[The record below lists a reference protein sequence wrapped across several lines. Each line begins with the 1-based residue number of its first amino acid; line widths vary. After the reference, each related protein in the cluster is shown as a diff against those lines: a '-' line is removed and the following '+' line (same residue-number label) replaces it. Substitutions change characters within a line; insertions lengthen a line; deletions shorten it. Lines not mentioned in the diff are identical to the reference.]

1 MNGIQD
7 KEFIQE
13 LITGDEDPDRSV
25 KGIVSTLERNSS
37 TVCYKYIK
45 TDESLIKNGGVCIIN
60 LDINRV
66 VVSCHFVFSLCH
78 AVYLFVFFHVANVT
92 IFCYNKPN

>member
-25 KGIVSTLERNSS
+25 KAIVSTLERNSS
-37 TVCYKYIK
+37 KVDKCALY
-45 TDESLIKNGGVCIIN
+45 SLF
-60 LDINRV
+60 L
-66 VVSCHFVFSLCH
+66 
-78 AVYLFVFFHVANVT
+78 
-92 IFCYNKPN
+92 

>member
-1 MNGIQD
+1 VNGIQD

-45 TDESLIKNGGVCIIN
+45 TDESLIKNG
-60 LDINRV
+60 
-66 VVSCHFVFSLCH
+66 
-78 AVYLFVFFHVANVT
+78 VYV
-92 IFCYNKPN
+92 